1 MKTRRIFSYMVRIKK
16 RRTGSNIAGEAISAK
31 NCSSDRPLDA
41 DRLRSILYTGRNN
54 LFFITFVDHF
64 RE

>member
-54 LFFITFVDHF
+54 LFL
-64 RE
+64 